1 MSPLKENGK
10 YLTSRTFILLK
21 SMDARSDFDI
31 FLDFVSFK
39 ASTLVNPIDAC
50 EGCNGG
56 RWEGVL

>member
-1 MSPLKENGK
+1 
-10 YLTSRTFILLK
+10 
-21 SMDARSDFDI
+21 MDARSDFDI

-39 ASTLVNPIDAC
+39 ASTLVNPIDVC